1 MNERHLMHVIA
12 LCGLSTAG
20 KTTAAD
26 YIQEEFGAVR
36 LRFAKPLRDMLQPL
50 GLTQAELWGDK
61 KQVPCDALNG
71 CTPEYVLR
79 ELGMWVRRTLGAD
92 FLALQIERQLEE
104 KLNEVIYPTEFVVLD
119 DLRCVNE
126 REALRRFQKL
136 HDESVRVHIV
146 NVHRAAA
153 LQRIDPATLDSRS
166 PKYVPLEGE
175 HKFFTYDYVIYNDST
190 PEDFYKSLRQ
200 FVHEI
205 EAGGRDRGGKG

>member
-1 MNERHLMHVIA
+1 MNERHVMHVIA

-26 YIQEEFGAVR
+26 YIQEAFGAAR

-50 GLTQAELWGDK
+50 GLTQAELWGNK

-71 CTPEYVLR
+71 CTPEHVLR
-79 ELGMWVRRTLGAD
+79 ELGMWIRKTLGAD

-104 KLNEVIYPTEFVVLD
+104 KLNEVIYQTEFVVMD

-136 HDESVRVHIV
+136 HEQSVRVHIV
-146 NVHRAAA
+146 NVRRAAA
-153 LQRIDPATLDSRS
+153 LSRIDPDTLNIRS
-166 PKYVPLEGE
+166 AKYMPLEGE
-175 HKFFTYDYVIYNDST
+175 HQFFTYDYVIYNDST

-200 FVHEI
+200 LVHEI
-205 EAGGRDRGGKG
+205 ELKG

>member
-1 MNERHLMHVIA
+1 MRIIA

-26 YIQEEFGAVR
+26 YIQEEFGAAR

-50 GLTQAELWGDK
+50 GLTHDELWGDK

-71 CTPEYVLR
+71 CTPEHVLR
-79 ELGMWVRRTLGAD
+79 ELGMWVRKTLGVD

-104 KLNEVIYPTEFVVLD
+104 KLKEVIYQTEFVVMD

-126 REALRRFQKL
+126 RETLRRFQKL
-136 HDESVRVHIV
+136 HEDVVRVHIV

-153 LQRIDPATLDSRS
+153 LQRIDPEALDSRS

-200 FVHEI
+200 LIHEI
-205 EAGGRDRGGKG
+205 ELKG

>member
-1 MNERHLMHVIA
+1 MNEKRLMHILA
-12 LCGLSTAG
+12 FCGLSTAG

-26 YIQEEFGAVR
+26 CIQEEFGAAR

-71 CTPEYVLR
+71 CTPEHVLR
-79 ELGMWVRRTLGAD
+79 ELGMWIRKTLGAD

-104 KLNEVIYPTEFVVLD
+104 KLNEVIYQTEFVVMD

-136 HDESVRVHIV
+136 HEQSVRVHIV
-146 NVHRAAA
+146 NVRRAAA
-153 LQRIDPATLDSRS
+153 LSRIDPDTLNIRS
-166 PKYVPLEGE
+166 AKYMPLEGE
-175 HKFFTYDYVIYNDST
+175 HQFFTYDYVIYNDST

-200 FVHEI
+200 LIHEI
-205 EAGGRDRGGKG
+205 ELKG

>member
-1 MNERHLMHVIA
+1 MNEKHLMHILA
-12 LCGLSTAG
+12 FCGLSTAG

-26 YIQEEFGAVR
+26 CIQEEFGAAR

-71 CTPEYVLR
+71 CTPEHVLR
-79 ELGMWVRRTLGAD
+79 ELGMWIRKTLGAD

-104 KLNEVIYPTEFVVLD
+104 KLNEVIYQTEFVVMD

-136 HDESVRVHIV
+136 HEQSVRVHIV
-146 NVHRAAA
+146 NVRRAAA
-153 LQRIDPATLDSRS
+153 LSRIDPDTLNIRS
-166 PKYVPLEGE
+166 AKYMPLEGE
-175 HKFFTYDYVIYNDST
+175 HQFFTYDYVIYNDST

-200 FVHEI
+200 LIHEI
-205 EAGGRDRGGKG
+205 ELKG